1 MKTIRRPA
9 VAGYFYELN
18 KERLLKQIEDCFKG
32 PFGPGSL
39 PEVKRE
45 GEGKI
50 LALVV
55 PHAGYIYSGQAAAH
69 AYYALAQDGKP
80 KRIVIIGPNHRAL
93 GAEVAI
99 FARGEWQTPLGNVP
113 IDEELARE
121 ILANSDIVKDDP
133 VAHLYEH
140 SIEVQLPF
148 LQYLFGNDF
157 SFVPIA
163 VYNQTL
169 PVGIHLGNVLAEVL
183 SGEKAVVIA
192 STDLTHYEAKAV
204 ANEKDR
210 MVIECVKSLDET
222 ELYLNIGRHQITMC
236 GPAGVASAIVF
247 GKKRGAKGGVLYKYY
262 TSGDIIGDML
272 EVVGYASIGIT
283 L

>member
-1 MKTIRRPA
+1 MKTIRKPA

-32 PFGPGSL
+32 ELGPGSL

-80 KRIVIIGPNHRAL
+80 KRIVIIGPNHRVL

-99 FARGEWQTPLGNVP
+99 CSKGEWQTPLGNVP

-163 VYNQTL
+163 IYNQTL
-169 PVGIHLGNVLAEVL
+169 PIGIHLGNVLANVL
-183 SGEKAVVIA
+183 SKERAVIIA
-192 STDLTHYEAKAV
+192 STDLTHYEPKAW
-204 ANEKDR
+204 ATEKDR
-210 MVIECVKSLDET
+210 MVIECVKSLNET
-222 ELYLNIGRHQITMC
+222 ELFLNIGKYHITMC
-236 GPAGVASAIVF
+236 GPAGVVAAIISS
-247 GKKRGAKGGVLYKYY
+247 KKRGAKEGVLYKYY
-262 TSGDIIGDML
+262 TSGDIVSDML
-272 EVVGYASIGIT
+272 EVVGYASMGIT

>member
-1 MKTIRRPA
+1 MKMVRKPA

-18 KERLLKQIEDCFKG
+18 KERLLKQIEDCFRG
-32 PFGPGSL
+32 PLGPGSL

-45 GEGKI
+45 GEGRI

-69 AYYALAQDGKP
+69 AYSALARDGKP

-99 FARGEWQTPLGNVP
+99 YARGGWQTPLGNVP

-157 SFVPIA
+157 SFVPIT

-169 PVGIHLGNVLAEVL
+169 PVGIHLGNVLANVL
-183 SGEKAVVIA
+183 SGERAVVIA

-204 ANEKDR
+204 AMENDKR
-210 MVIECVKSLDET
+210 VIECVESLDET
-222 ELYLNIGRHQITMC
+222 GLYLNIGKYHITMC
-236 GPAGVASAIVF
+236 GPAGVVAAIVS
-247 GKKRGAKGGVLYKYY
+247 GKKRGAREGVLYKYY

-272 EVVGYASIGIT
+272 EVVGYASMGII

>member
-99 FARGEWQTPLGNVP
+99 FTRGEWQTPLGNVP

-133 VAHLYEH
+133 DAHLYEH

-157 SFVPIA
+157 SFVPIT
-163 VYNQTL
+163 VYNKTL
-169 PVGIHLGNVLAEVL
+169 PVGIHLGNVLADVL
-183 SGEKAVVIA
+183 SGERAVVIA
-192 STDLTHYEAKAV
+192 STDLTHYEPEEVAMERDRKA
-204 ANEKDR
+204 
-210 MVIECVKSLDET
+210 IKSIKALNET
-222 ELYLNIGRHQITMC
+222 ELYLNIGKYSITMC
-236 GPAGVASAIVF
+236 GPAGVVAAIVF
-247 GKKRGAKGGVLYKYY
+247 GKKRGAKKGVLYKYY
-262 TSGDIIGDML
+262 TSGDIEDML
-272 EVVGYASIGIT
+272 NVVGYASMGIT